1 MDICCSGINFVKMF
15 NNHVEIKNKASFKIK
30 IHSKRHWDSVGSA
43 VYLNS

>member
-1 MDICCSGINFVKMF
+1 MF

-43 VYLNS
+43 VYLNSWVNILSLG